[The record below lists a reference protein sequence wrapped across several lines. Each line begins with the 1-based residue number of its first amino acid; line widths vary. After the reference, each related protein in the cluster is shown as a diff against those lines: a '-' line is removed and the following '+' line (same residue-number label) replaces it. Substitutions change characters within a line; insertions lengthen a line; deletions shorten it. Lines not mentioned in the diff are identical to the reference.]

1 MSTTETPDAPTP
13 DAPDPAAE
21 SGEAPDK
28 FNPNVHVPPRSRTF
42 TEDDARAVLALLNGE
57 DVRDRTSRARTSA
70 TGRSRRQAR
79 RARQAS
85 RSTSCCLTS
94 GAPHKYAITTFERG
108 GKIVGVL
115 LNKPAKQKTTPA
127 ATPAP
132 AAAAPRSGGRRRR

>member
-57 DVRDRTSRARTSA
+57 AEGQEKPSENVGYGSFKTAGAARSAGVTLNKLLLDV
-70 TGRSRRQAR
+70 
-79 RARQAS
+79 
-85 RSTSCCLTS
+85 